1 MNGGVVGGKKFTR
14 PKAAAAAAAADLIGR
29 QIDRSW
35 S

>member
-14 PKAAAAAAAADLIGR
+14 PKAAAAADLIGR